1 MKEKQDRLYDQAELD
16 NIRSKLSDEL
26 LAGKEAWQNSAIQYM
41 LSIVEELIDENES
54 LWFMLDEEKNSK
66 TTHEHTKI
74 LNDLIQNRIT
84 YLKMI
89 QGRRGEA

>member
-1 MKEKQDRLYDQAELD
+1 MKEDSNKLYDETEVN
-16 NIRSKLSDEL
+16 NIREKLATEISS
-26 LAGKEAWQNSAIQYM
+26 GNNTWQNNAVQYL
-41 LSIVEELIDENES
+41 LSVLEEALDENES

-66 TTHEHTKI
+66 ATSEHTKL

-89 QGRRGEA
+89 QNRRGEA

>member
-1 MKEKQDRLYDQAELD
+1 MKEKKESLYEQVEID
-16 NIRSKLSDEL
+16 NIRRKISDEL
-26 LAGKEAWQNSAIQYM
+26 VSGKDAWQNSAIQYM
-41 LSIVEELIDENES
+41 LSVIEELIDENES

-66 TTHEHTKI
+66 ATQEHTKI

>member
-26 LAGKEAWQNSAIQYM
+26 LAGREVWQNSAVQYM
-41 LSIVEELIDENES
+41 LSVVEELIDENES

-66 TTHEHTKI
+66 TTQEHTKI